1 MRRGAINALLPLLKG
16 KCATLSG
23 LARAASMPLSTVKL
37 AVKRAGAAG
46 LIYALRMGPYS
57 LYCSDAEAARR
68 TLAELV
74 GRVEALLR
82 SGRGSVAAVHTGDI
96 AEAVGLNKVMV
107 AAFLEEAFGDAV
119 MIRAPRKFVV
129 VRDRALANLARYAES
144 LIAAAEAKA

>member
-1 MRRGAINALLPLLKG
+1 MRRGAVNILLSHLKG

-37 AVKRAGAAG
+37 AVKRAEAAG
-46 LIYALRMGPYS
+46 LICKLRMGPYN
-57 LYCSDAEAARR
+57 LYCGDAEAARR

-82 SGRGSVAAVHTGDI
+82 SGRGSVAAVYTGD
-96 AEAVGLNKVMV
+96 AAAGLNKVMV

-119 MIRAPRKFVV
+119 MVRAPRKFVV

-144 LIAAAEAKA
+144 LIAVAEAKA

>member
-1 MRRGAINALLPLLKG
+1 MRRGKVNALLPHLKG

-23 LARAASMPLSTVKL
+23 LARAASMPLSTAKL
-37 AVKRAGAAG
+37 AAKRAAERG
-46 LIYALRMGPYS
+46 LVYTLKMGPYS
-57 LYCSDAEAARR
+57 LYCGDAEAARR

-82 SGRGSVAAVHTGDI
+82 SGRGSAAVVYTGDA

-107 AAFLEEAFGDAV
+107 AAFLEEALGDAV

-129 VRDRALANLARYAES
+129 MRDRALANLARYSES
-144 LIAAAEAKA
+144 LINAAEA